1 MPPRLV
7 NSIGHEPRTSRPR
20 RFRCRLLIG
29 ELPQVDALAVIG
41 DERTPLT
48 PVRRP
53 ANPPIFR
60 GRGAVAGFV
69 LPVAVQRNRSQ
80 VATTIIKAISVDVI
94 DLESVTTGEPQQFTV
109 QADVLRAAIDTR
121 YQMWRAL

>member
-1 MPPRLV
+1 
-7 NSIGHEPRTSRPR
+7 
-20 RFRCRLLIG
+20 
-29 ELPQVDALAVIG
+29 
-41 DERTPLT
+41 
-48 PVRRP
+48 
-53 ANPPIFR
+53 
-60 GRGAVAGFV
+60 VAGFV